1 MPMLELMSMKVVED
15 ELQEVA
21 LAVVVQEDVELQEVQ
36 LHLLV

>member
-21 LAVVVQEDVELQEVQ
+21 LAEVVQEDVELQEVQ
-36 LHLLV
+36 LDLLV